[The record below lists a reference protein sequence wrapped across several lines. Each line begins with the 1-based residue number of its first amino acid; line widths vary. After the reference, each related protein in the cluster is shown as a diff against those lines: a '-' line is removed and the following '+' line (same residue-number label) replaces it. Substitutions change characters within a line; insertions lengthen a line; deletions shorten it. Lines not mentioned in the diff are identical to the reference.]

1 MKNTFVLFPRNLKD
15 AHDSIEN
22 LSDPEKAA
30 IYERQIQ
37 QAYPLLEKLY
47 RFERDGWTIMA
58 PKTSKEI
65 AEEGHRLHHCV
76 GGYVKRVAM
85 KECIILFL
93 RRTQKLD
100 KPVGTIEVIDNEIVQ
115 ARGYKNWDLP
125 ADAMKFLTKWDAK
138 VLKNA
143 MRQSAVVQN
152 MGLLTEDAAA

>member
-1 MKNTFVLFPRNLKD
+1 
-15 AHDSIEN
+15 
-22 LSDPEKAA
+22 
-30 IYERQIQ
+30 
-37 QAYPLLEKLY
+37 
-47 RFERDGWTIMA
+47 
-58 PKTSKEI
+58 
-65 AEEGHRLHHCV
+65 
-76 GGYVKRVAM
+76 M